1 MKLKILFEFSKI
13 NFTREEIS
21 RVLETAAVLI
31 ETGQN
36 TGSISIGDKD
46 CAHWE
51 LRPKL
56 F

>member
-1 MKLKILFEFSKI
+1 MKLKIIFEFNKI

-36 TGSISIGDKD
+36 NGSISIGEKD

-51 LRPKL
+51 LYPRL
-56 F
+56 